1 MSESIQLSGNATLSD
16 VNPAD
21 PKLFSQEK
29 ILPYFKQMRAEQPV
43 HYCKESAYG
52 PFWSVTRYEDIMA
65 VDKNHHQFSSDAHY
79 GGIMI
84 DDDIV
89 GDVNGDFFVQSFIM
103 MDPPEH
109 GPQRKAVTKIVA
121 PTSLQNFENIIRSRT
136 QTLLDSLPVGEEF
149 DWVDT
154 VSIELTTQMLAT
166 LFDFPFEDRRKLTRW
181 SDVSVAEA
189 DSPIVGS
196 QEQRISE
203 LMECLEYFKR
213 LKEARKDGPANLD
226 LVTMLAQDAATAD
239 QPDSVFLGT
248 LMLLIIGG
256 NDTTRNTMSGSI
268 NALHQYPEQMDLLRE
283 KPELIDNMVSEV
295 VRWQTPLS
303 HMRRTVVED
312 TMIGNQPVKKGDK
325 VVMWYYSGNRDESI
339 FENADAFDITR
350 SNARNSVSFGFGV
363 HRCLGIRLAELQMRI
378 LWQEIL
384 ARWTKIEIVGD
395 VERVESN
402 FVNGYSKM
410 PVRIIK

>member
-1 MSESIQLSGNATLSD
+1 MSESIQLSGNAALSD

-29 ILPYFKQMRAEQPV
+29 ILPYFEQMRAEQPV
-43 HYCKESAYG
+43 HFCKESAYG
-52 PFWSVTRYEDIMA
+52 PFWSVTRYKDIMA
-65 VDKNHHQFSSDAHY
+65 VDKNHQQFSSDAHY
-79 GGIMI
+79 GGILI
-84 DDDIV
+84 DDDNV
-89 GDVNGDFFVQSFIM
+89 GDVNGDFFVQSFIT
-103 MDPPEH
+103 MDQPEH
-109 GPQRKAVTKIVA
+109 GPQRKAVSKIVA

-181 SDVSVAEA
+181 SDVAVAEG

-196 QEQRISE
+196 QEQRIAE
-203 LMECLEYFKR
+203 LMECLEYFKK
-213 LKEARKDGPANLD
+213 LKEERRDGPANLD

-239 QPDSVFLGT
+239 QPDAEFLGN
-248 LMLLIIGG
+248 LMLLIVGG

-303 HMRRTVVED
+303 HMRRTVIED
-312 TMIGNQPVKKGDK
+312 TMIGSQPVKKGDK
-325 VVMWYYSGNRDESI
+325 VVMWYYSGNRDESM
-339 FENADAFDITR
+339 FENANAFDITR

-363 HRCLGIRLAELQMRI
+363 HRCLGMRLAELQMRI

-410 PVRIIK
+410 PVRIIR

>member
-1 MSESIQLSGNATLSD
+1 MSESIQLSRNAALSD

-29 ILPYFKQMRAEQPV
+29 ILPYFEQMRAEQPV
-43 HYCKESAYG
+43 HFCKESAYG
-52 PFWSVTRYEDIMA
+52 PFWSVTRYKDIMA
-65 VDKNHHQFSSDAHY
+65 VDKNHQQFSSDAHY
-79 GGIMI
+79 GGILI
-84 DDDIV
+84 DDDNV
-89 GDVNGDFFVQSFIM
+89 GDVNGDFFVQSFIT
-103 MDPPEH
+103 MDQPEH
-109 GPQRKAVTKIVA
+109 GPQRKAVSKIVA
-121 PTSLQNFENIIRSRT
+121 PTSLQNFESIIRGRT
-136 QTLLDSLPVGEEF
+136 QTLLDSLPVGEAF

-181 SDVSVAEA
+181 SDVAVAEG

-196 QEQRISE
+196 QEQRIAE
-203 LMECLEYFKR
+203 LMECLEYFKK
-213 LKEARKDGPANLD
+213 LKEERRDGPANLD

-239 QPDSVFLGT
+239 QPDAEFLGN
-248 LMLLIIGG
+248 LMLLIVGG

-303 HMRRTVVED
+303 HMRRTVIED
-312 TMIGNQPVKKGDK
+312 TMIGSQPVKKGDK
-325 VVMWYYSGNRDESI
+325 VVMWYYSGNRDESM
-339 FENADAFDITR
+339 FENANAFDITR

-363 HRCLGIRLAELQMRI
+363 HRCLGMRLAELQMRI

>member
-136 QTLLDSLPVGEEF
+136 QTLLDLLPVGEEF

-189 DSPIVGS
+189 DSPIVDS

-213 LKEARKDGPANLD
+213 LKEARKDGPTNLD

-395 VERVESN
+395 VKRVESN

>member
-1 MSESIQLSGNATLSD
+1 MSESIELSD
-16 VNPAD
+16 NTILADLNPAD
-21 PKLFSQEK
+21 PKLFSAEK

-43 HYCKESAYG
+43 HYCKDSPYG
-52 PFWSVTRYEDIMA
+52 PFWSVTRYNDIMA
-65 VDKNHHQFSSDAHY
+65 VDKDHEQFSSDAHF

-89 GDVNGDFFVQSFIM
+89 GDPNSDFFVKSFIT

-109 GPQRKAVTKIVA
+109 GPQRKAVSKIVA
-121 PTSLQNFENIIRSRT
+121 PASLNSFEGLIRERT
-136 QTLLDSLPVGEEF
+136 TTLLDSLPVGEEF

-154 VSIELTTQMLAT
+154 VAIELTTMMLAT

-181 SDVSVAEA
+181 SDVTTAEA

-213 LKEARKDGPANLD
+213 LKQERRNGPPNLD
-226 LVTMLAQDAATAD
+226 LVTMLAQDAVTAD
-239 QPDSVFLGT
+239 QPDSQFLGN
-248 LMLLIIGG
+248 LMLLIVGG

-268 NALHQYPEQMDLLRE
+268 NAFHQYPEQLDLLRA
-283 KPELIDNMVSEV
+283 KPELLNNMVSEV

-303 HMRRTVVED
+303 HMRRTVTVD
-312 TMIGNQPVKKGDK
+312 TNIGAQPVKKGDK
-325 VVMWYYSGNRDESI
+325 VVMWYYSGNRDESV
-339 FENADAFDITR
+339 FDNADALDITR
-350 SNARNSVSFGFGV
+350 PNARATISFGFGL
-363 HRCLGIRLAELQMRI
+363 HRCLGMRLAEMQMRV

-384 ARWTKIEIVGD
+384 SRWQRIEITGD

-402 FVNGYSKM
+402 FVNGYAKM
-410 PVRIIK
+410 PVRIVA

>member
-1 MSESIQLSGNATLSD
+1 MSESIQLSGNAALSD

-29 ILPYFKQMRAEQPV
+29 ILPYFEQMRAEQPV
-43 HYCKESAYG
+43 HFCKESAYG
-52 PFWSVTRYEDIMA
+52 PFWSVTRYKDIMA
-65 VDKNHHQFSSDAHY
+65 VDKNHQQFSSDAHY
-79 GGIMI
+79 GGILI
-84 DDDIV
+84 DDDNV
-89 GDVNGDFFVQSFIM
+89 GDVNGDFFVQSFIT
-103 MDPPEH
+103 MDQPEH
-109 GPQRKAVTKIVA
+109 GPQRKAVSKIVA
-121 PTSLQNFENIIRSRT
+121 PTSLQNFESIIRGRT
-136 QTLLDSLPVGEEF
+136 QTLLDSLPVGEAF

-181 SDVSVAEA
+181 SDVAVAEG

-196 QEQRISE
+196 QEQRIAE
-203 LMECLEYFKR
+203 LMECLEYFKK
-213 LKEARKDGPANLD
+213 LKEERRDGPANLD

-239 QPDSVFLGT
+239 QPDAEFLGN
-248 LMLLIIGG
+248 LMLLIVGG

-303 HMRRTVVED
+303 HMRRTVIED
-312 TMIGNQPVKKGDK
+312 TMIGSQPVKKGDK
-325 VVMWYYSGNRDESI
+325 VVMWYYSGNRDESM
-339 FENADAFDITR
+339 FENANAFDITR

-363 HRCLGIRLAELQMRI
+363 HRCLGMRLAELQMRI

-410 PVRIIK
+410 PVRIIR

>member
-1 MSESIQLSGNATLSD
+1 MSESIQLSRNAALSD

-29 ILPYFKQMRAEQPV
+29 ILPYFEQMRAEQPV
-43 HYCKESAYG
+43 HFCKESAYG
-52 PFWSVTRYEDIMA
+52 PFWSVTRYKDMMA
-65 VDKNHHQFSSDAHY
+65 VDKNHQQFSSDAHY
-79 GGIMI
+79 GGILI
-84 DDDIV
+84 DDDNV
-89 GDVNGDFFVQSFIM
+89 GDVNGDFFVQSFIT
-103 MDPPEH
+103 MDQPEH
-109 GPQRKAVTKIVA
+109 GPQRKAVSKIVA
-121 PTSLQNFENIIRSRT
+121 PTSLQNFESIIRGRT
-136 QTLLDSLPVGEEF
+136 QTLLDSLPVGEAF

-181 SDVSVAEA
+181 SDVAVAEG

-196 QEQRISE
+196 QEQRIAE
-203 LMECLEYFKR
+203 LMECLEYFKK
-213 LKEARKDGPANLD
+213 LKEERRDGPANLD

-239 QPDSVFLGT
+239 QPDAEFLGN
-248 LMLLIIGG
+248 LMLLIVGG

-303 HMRRTVVED
+303 HMRRTVIED
-312 TMIGNQPVKKGDK
+312 TMIGSQPVKKGDK
-325 VVMWYYSGNRDESI
+325 VVMWYYSGNRDESM
-339 FENADAFDITR
+339 FENANAFDITR

-363 HRCLGIRLAELQMRI
+363 HRCLGMRLAELQMRI